1 MHSRSFFICEY
12 LGITP
17 KDFFDEE
24 AENPSEARELFEIA
38 RTLNDD
44 QLDSMINLAKGLK
57 R

>member
-1 MHSRSFFICEY
+1 MHSRFFFICEY

-24 AENPSEARELFEIA
+24 AENPSGARELFEIA